1 VAEPIELTELQITI
15 LRLLWARGQASVAE
29 IWEALHAERG
39 LAQTTVATLLTRLE
53 RRGVVARN
61 AEQRQYLYRAL
72 VTEAE
77 VQRSMVEELTDRLFE
92 GDVTA
97 LVNHLLTS
105 QEIAPGDLARLRDL
119 IDAAET
125 RTPEAR

>member
-1 VAEPIELTELQITI
+1 M
-15 LRLLWARGQASVAE
+15 
-29 IWEALHAERG
+29 
-39 LAQTTVATLLTRLE
+39 
-53 RRGVVARN
+53 
-61 AEQRQYLYRAL
+61 
-72 VTEAE
+72 
-77 VQRSMVEELTDRLFE
+77 QRSMVEELTDRLFE

-97 LVNHLLTS
+97 LVNHLLTA